1 MDSLNEVLKS
11 AVNGGNVQE
20 KIEGATGTYSDKV
33 ADNHNVEEKT
43 AYGSLPQA
51 PDHSPFS
58 IGQIGSK

>member
-11 AVNGGNVQE
+11 AVNGGNVQV
-20 KIEGATGTYSDKV
+20 KIEGATGTYNDHV
-33 ADNHNVEEKT
+33 ADNKNAEEKT

-51 PDHSPFS
+51 PEQSPFS